1 MFGGHD
7 GHEHQHHHHQQEQQ
21 NNPSD
26 ANHYKSQYEQ
36 CTLLLNMAIGNSDT
50 PGGVP
55 GILTVHSPT
64 TAPAHGK
71 PTKKSLNWARAN
83 EFASRGEDSSLARPP
98 EN

>member
-1 MFGGHD
+1 MRLFVVFMSLLSLATAQFGFFDQMFGGHD

-55 GILTVHSPT
+55 GILTVH
-64 TAPAHGK
+64 
-71 PTKKSLNWARAN
+71 
-83 EFASRGEDSSLARPP
+83 
-98 EN
+98 